1 MNHADGTAPI
11 YAELIRE
18 RGDVPGD
25 VRQVAEEVL
34 RDLSRVIQLP
44 PQGVPAPQAPVAHAG
59 VGGQVAVA
67 GPQGGMGQGLMGPGG
82 MGPGGMG
89 PGPGG
94 MGPGGMGPGGLSPNG
109 MGQGAAVMAHPQPGA
124 AVMPHRPQLP

>member
-34 RDLSRVIQLP
+34 RDLSRVIQMP
-44 PQGVPAPQAPVAHAG
+44 PQGVPGPQAPAAHAG

-67 GPQGGMGQGLMGPGG
+67 GHQGGMGVPNGMGQHGMGQHGMVQGG
-82 MGPGGMG
+82 MVQGGHG
-89 PGPGG
+89 
-94 MGPGGMGPGGLSPNG
+94 PNG
-109 MGQGAAVMAHPQPGA
+109 MGQGAALMSHPQPGA
-124 AVMPHRPQLP
+124 AVMPHRPQL